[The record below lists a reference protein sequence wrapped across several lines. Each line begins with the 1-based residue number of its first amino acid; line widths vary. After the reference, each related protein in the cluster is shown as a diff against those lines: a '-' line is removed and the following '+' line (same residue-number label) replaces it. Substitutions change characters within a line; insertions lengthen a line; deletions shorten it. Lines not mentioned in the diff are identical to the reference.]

1 MNSILWYDWGSVT
14 KNTIIKFK
22 YVIKNAVT
30 KSKIYNNDEEALK
43 RDILNHINYGFEVY
57 DAHTR
62 LMGGAVGKL
71 ENKDLVLDISMVV
84 DDTWFMNRF
93 FVDRYYLQF
102 ERLIIASK
110 LQHSSPKSRHHFNQ
124 GKNNCSFVC
133 TYRDPVTNVNKN
145 LNTVFFIGDGAVQSV
160 SDTWLVLNF
169 SDMFLNGVPFNKE
182 QLFYFNN
189 NDVVIVNGD

>member
-1 MNSILWYDWGSVT
+1 MNSILWYDQGSVT

-93 FVDRYYLQF
+93 FCRS
-102 ERLIIASK
+102 I
-110 LQHSSPKSRHHFNQ
+110 
-124 GKNNCSFVC
+124 
-133 TYRDPVTNVNKN
+133 
-145 LNTVFFIGDGAVQSV
+145 
-160 SDTWLVLNF
+160 
-169 SDMFLNGVPFNKE
+169 
-182 QLFYFNN
+182 LFT
-189 NDVVIVNGD
+189 I